1 MSRTIVEA
9 VKDCPS
15 VGPTPEAAWRESVT
29 WKVPLP
35 RSLPRA
41 AGHRLQ
47 TRKQSVMQRVPAGSG
62 EQHIIHLEKL
72 NPCVCVLL

>member
-9 VKDCPS
+9 VKDYPS

-41 AGHRLQ
+41 AGRRLQ
-47 TRKQSVMQRVPAGSG
+47 TRKQSVMECIPAGSG
-62 EQHIIHLEKL
+62 ERHIIHLEKL
-72 NPCVCVLL
+72 NHCVCVLL